1 MAALLRS
8 GSFLRIFSGF
18 RQSWTTNVPR
28 CEALTLQTTPLHTNI
43 TRLLSAQK
51 PVENVRSGQGP
62 AQGIDKALY
71 RIDTDIRRTGRIF
84 KKDIEDIFG
93 EIKAL
98 RHATSTQSLL
108 LLRCCGSLVPEELP
122 EVRNK
127 LVQDI
132 WETLHE
138 LRIPLDV
145 SHYNTLLRVYLEN
158 EHKFSP
164 TAFLADLEK
173 NDIEPNRVT
182 YQRLISRYCQDGDID
197 GATKI
202 LEFMKAKG
210 LPVGENI
217 FNALIMGHA
226 RANDMESAHKVLEVM
241 KGSGLEPSSDSYKML
256 LVSYAEQGDI
266 EGIKSALQECEASDI
281 HLHDRDLME
290 VIQALAMKGHTQH
303 VPQIIEKL
311 QKVQG
316 YQQDVM
322 NLTYR
327 LLNAGCHEVAY
338 QMFSTMKTPQNS
350 NGETGPAGFFFIK
363 HLVKSGTPSS
373 TIVHYC
379 QEMKKQGL
387 NTFALEAALGAALSN
402 GLPDVAMFM
411 LRVMNE
417 DGAPLRAH
425 YFWPII
431 IHYSKLGQLDK
442 VYGTVKEMV
451 TLEVPLTLETFKI
464 YVIPA
469 ALGQDDMDAMIGS
482 LKDAGMSLS
491 SVINGC
497 IAYFLSNGDVVA
509 ASNLLSRYRCRLTN
523 VFRRELA
530 EIYVKTGEA
539 AATSVVLGQMQNQ
552 NQETAGGDQNN
563 EELNQPAS
571 GRDQQDVAGLFLQD
585 VVWLSRKDAVSTR
598 VLPILQEMENRGIS
612 ISKAS
617 AASVTSKVGEQMTEE
632 VSGLLERLSSGSLTF
647 QPLTR
652 ETQGPYHQ
660 QSVDELERRLLELEN
675 KNLSTIN
682 ILSYLLPAY
691 ARNKDVEK
699 AEDLKKKLDA
709 EQYPISAG
717 TYVLLI
723 DMYVSVGKLAEA
735 TTLLRELEAKE
746 PDTKL
751 TPFKFLRL
759 ASLMVQEG
767 QLEEAIKLIESHALE
782 SFDDNREAGIMGN
795 MSRRMVDQL
804 SDTGDTAAVRR
815 LIEVLLK
822 SNVVQPGASIF
833 GPLIR
838 AYLIN
843 EDLAGAMKEFEAI
856 CREHRA
862 TPFKLELTT
871 QCINL
876 EDADKLQKIM
886 DMSIEIH
893 GELNSLY
900 DMVFAFVECGRIKQ
914 AKKLLETPGLR
925 AFNQKL
931 DNQCQRYLD
940 NGKITQLEN
949 LVTVTR
955 DIFDLDRNMM
965 YMNLIKAYKQ
975 TKDCDKALGIWTSMQ
990 EENIQPSEPF
1000 LQELGSFLKENGY
1013 NVPFVIPESPAPTP
1027 AAVQEASSASP
1038 RTMFTEALAARDFTS
1053 AVSVK
1058 EQIEKSGG
1066 QLSIQNR
1073 SKLVEGLVQ
1082 DGRISEA
1089 TKLTQDM
1096 LITNCYPV
1104 ARVLKYLIIQM
1115 AKAGDVETIT
1125 FFGKYIDNN
1134 IKKRISFDNARCMA
1148 YRVSGRSE
1156 EILDDLLMQI
1166 QSVPEAEV
1174 STISQ
1179 HFPRGGLMGIMEESP
1194 QLLPKVT
1201 NLAEEYASRGMTD
1214 PANCV
1219 WMHLFSEGRYSEA
1232 QEIYNKHISG
1242 SSTPLMFRSIL
1253 DTARKTNN
1261 TELPERVMEVLEAR
1275 PEVTPVAKGLVYSC
1289 WIDVLGELQKFE
1301 EGLNILN
1308 KALETITLEDMNTTA
1323 LTKLK
1328 AGLLESN
1335 KSFPYI
1341 IPVKGRRNQ
1350 LNTKSSSSSSSSD
1363 SD

>member
-509 ASNLLSRYRCRLTN
+509 ASNLS
-523 VFRRELA
+523 
-530 EIYVKTGEA
+530 
-539 AATSVVLGQMQNQ
+539 
-552 NQETAGGDQNN
+552 AGGDQNN

-617 AASVTSKVGEQMTEE
+617 AASVTSK
-632 VSGLLERLSSGSLTF
+632 
-647 QPLTR
+647 
-652 ETQGPYHQ
+652 HQ

-965 YMNLIKAYKQ
+965 YMNLIKAYK
-975 TKDCDKALGIWTSMQ
+975 
-990 EENIQPSEPF
+990 
-1000 LQELGSFLKENGY
+1000 LGSFLKENGY

-1289 WIDVLGELQKFE
+1289 WIDVLG
-1301 EGLNILN
+1301 
-1308 KALETITLEDMNTTA
+1308 
-1323 LTKLK
+1323 
-1328 AGLLESN
+1328 
-1335 KSFPYI
+1335 
-1341 IPVKGRRNQ
+1341 
-1350 LNTKSSSSSSSSD
+1350 
-1363 SD
+1363 